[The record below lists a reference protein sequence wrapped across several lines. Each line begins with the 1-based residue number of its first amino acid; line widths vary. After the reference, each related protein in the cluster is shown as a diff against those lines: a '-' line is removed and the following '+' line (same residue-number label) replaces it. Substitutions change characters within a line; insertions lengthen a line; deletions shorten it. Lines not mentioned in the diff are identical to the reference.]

1 MLKIIEATSAKPG
14 TIIMIDGEPCE
25 VKSQDVSKT
34 GKHGASKVRIEA
46 VGVIDGKKRVIVKP
60 GSERFEVPLIQK
72 RRGQVLAIT
81 GDTANIMDVESYETL
96 DLPISD
102 EIKENIAEGKQVEY
116 WDIEGRKIIKR
127 VFG

>member
-1 MLKIIEATSAKPG
+1 MKIIEATSAKPG

-34 GKHGASKVRIEA
+34 GKHGASKVRLEA
-46 VGVIDGKKRVIVKP
+46 VGILDGKKRVIVKP
-60 GSERFEVPLIQK
+60 GSERFEVLLIQK

-81 GDTANIMDVESYETL
+81 GDIANVMDIESYETL
-96 DLPISD
+96 DLPISED
-102 EIKENIAEGKQVEY
+102 VKENIAEGKQVEY

-127 VFG
+127 IFG

>member
-1 MLKIIEATSAKPG
+1 MKIIEATSAKPG

-34 GKHGASKVRIEA
+34 GKHGASKVRLEA
-46 VGVIDGKKRVIVKP
+46 VGILDGKKRVIVKP

-81 GDTANIMDVESYETL
+81 GDIANVMDIESYETL
-96 DLPISD
+96 DLPISED
-102 EIKENIAEGKQVEY
+102 VKENIAEGKQVEY

-127 VFG
+127 IFG